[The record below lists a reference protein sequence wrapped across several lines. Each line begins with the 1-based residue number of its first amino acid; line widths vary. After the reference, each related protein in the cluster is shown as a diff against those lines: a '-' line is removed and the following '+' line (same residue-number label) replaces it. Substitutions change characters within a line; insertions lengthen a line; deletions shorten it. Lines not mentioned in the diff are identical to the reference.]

1 MKIAVASGKG
11 GTGKTSVAVN
21 LAISTHANKLLDC
34 DVEEPNT
41 HLFFELKDEVT
52 RPVEVLIPEIDEKK
66 CTYCGEC
73 SRFCQYHA
81 LFITDSTA
89 QVFDELCH
97 SCGGCKIVCPYK
109 AIEEKPMRIGYIHEA
124 SVDDFELVYGE
135 LDIGRPLA
143 IPVIKEVKKKSAKE
157 GLTLLDSP
165 PGTACPVVETVD
177 GCDFCLLVTEPTP
190 FGLHDLEITVD
201 VVKQL
206 KVPLGVVVNFAG
218 VGGKGV
224 YEFCN
229 RENIPILMEI
239 PYDENIAKLY
249 SMGIPFSRELKEWM
263 PRFQSLLEKIE
274 DITIEANSD
283 S

>member
-1 MKIAVASGKG
+1 MRIAVASGKG

-21 LAISTHANKLLDC
+21 LAISTKVDKLLDC

-41 HLFFELKDEVT
+41 HLFFDLVNKVT
-52 RPVEVLIPEIDEKK
+52 RPVEVMVPVIDEQK

-109 AIEEKPMRIGYIHEA
+109 AIKEEPVRIGFVHEA
-124 SVDDFELVYGE
+124 VAGDLELVYGE
-135 LDIGRPLA
+135 LDVGRPLA
-143 IPVIKEVKKKSAKE
+143 IPVIKEVKNRAAVD
-157 GLTLLDSP
+157 GLTILDSP

-190 FGLHDLEITVD
+190 FGLHDLEITVE

-206 KVPLGVVVNFAG
+206 NVPLGVVVNFAG
-218 VGGKGV
+218 VGDKGV
-224 YEFCN
+224 YEFC
-229 RENIPILMEI
+229 ESEKIPILMEI
-239 PYDENIAKLY
+239 PYDEHIAKLY
-249 SMGIPFSRELKEWM
+249 SRGVAFSRELKEWV
-263 PRFQSLLEKIE
+263 PRFQSLLKKIE
-274 DITIEANSD
+274 GIIIEANSG

>member
-21 LAISTHANKLLDC
+21 LAISTHADKLLDC

-52 RPVEVLIPEIDEKK
+52 YPVEVLIPEIDENR

-109 AIEEKPMRIGYIHEA
+109 AIEEKPVRIGYIHEA
-124 SVDDFELVYGE
+124 SVDDIELIYGE

-143 IPVIKEVKKKSAKE
+143 IPVIKKVKKESAKKE
-157 GLTLLDSP
+157 LTILDSP

-206 KVPLGVVVNFAG
+206 KVPLGVVVNFAD

-229 RENIPILMEI
+229 KEKIPILMEI
-239 PYDENIAKLY
+239 PYDEKIAKLY
-249 SMGIPFSRELKEWM
+249 SMGIPFSRELNEWV
-263 PRFQSLLEKIE
+263 PRFQNLLEKIE
-274 DITIEANSD
+274 AITIEANSD
-283 S
+283 T

>member
-1 MKIAVASGKG
+1 MK
-11 GTGKTSVAVN
+11 
-21 LAISTHANKLLDC
+21 
-34 DVEEPNT
+34 E
-41 HLFFELKDEVT
+41 
-52 RPVEVLIPEIDEKK
+52 
-66 CTYCGEC
+66 
-73 SRFCQYHA
+73 
-81 LFITDSTA
+81 
-89 QVFDELCH
+89 
-97 SCGGCKIVCPYK
+97 
-109 AIEEKPMRIGYIHEA
+109 
-124 SVDDFELVYGE
+124 
-135 LDIGRPLA
+135 
-143 IPVIKEVKKKSAKE
+143 KKKSAKE